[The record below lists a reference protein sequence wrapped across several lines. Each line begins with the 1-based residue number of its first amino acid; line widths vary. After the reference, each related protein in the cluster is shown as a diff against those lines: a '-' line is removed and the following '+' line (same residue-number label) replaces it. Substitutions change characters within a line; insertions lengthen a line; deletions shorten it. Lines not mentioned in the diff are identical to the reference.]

1 MWNSLGLCSS
11 SSSSSSSCVV
21 VVVVLVS
28 SSRSYRHL
36 AFAVAGS
43 VSSAASGMGRAD
55 PTGAKAN
62 WPDRRELVGY

>member
-1 MWNSLGLCSS
+1 M
-11 SSSSSSSCVV
+11 V